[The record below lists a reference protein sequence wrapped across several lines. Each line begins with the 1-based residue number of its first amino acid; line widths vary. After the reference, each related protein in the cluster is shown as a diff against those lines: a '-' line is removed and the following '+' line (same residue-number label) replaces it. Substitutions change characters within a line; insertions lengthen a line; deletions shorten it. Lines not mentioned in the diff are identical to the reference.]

1 MAQIKVVL
9 ILEHLEI
16 KVVLILEH
24 LEISRNSEVNLK
36 VCLRFAPR
44 KWKYNSLLCK
54 KYNDS

>member
-1 MAQIKVVL
+1 MAQIKVVV
-9 ILEHLEI
+9 ILEHLEL

-44 KWKYNSLLCK
+44 KWKYNSFMQKIL
-54 KYNDS
+54 